1 MSQDSNTKLAVWP
14 NRMRRREASQ
24 YLQEEHGVRLAHS
37 TLAKLAVLGG
47 GPAFRLDG
55 RFPLYDRETL
65 DAYASV
71 RLGPL
76 LRSTSDREA
85 R

>member
-1 MSQDSNTKLAVWP
+1 MSQDSNVRPTVWP

-65 DAYASV
+65 DAYASA

-76 LRSTSDREA
+76 LQSTSDRAA